1 MPQQDLYSLQVR
13 SSLKKC
19 SGEAMTEGMGT
30 DGLLD
35 ACRLGSFLDKD
46 KDSDAR
52 DRFTDTTE
60 EDIVLLTALSFGS
73 VRMG

>member
-1 MPQQDLYSLQVR
+1 
-13 SSLKKC
+13 
-19 SGEAMTEGMGT
+19 MTEGMGT

-35 ACRLGSFLDKD
+35 ACRLGSFLDKH